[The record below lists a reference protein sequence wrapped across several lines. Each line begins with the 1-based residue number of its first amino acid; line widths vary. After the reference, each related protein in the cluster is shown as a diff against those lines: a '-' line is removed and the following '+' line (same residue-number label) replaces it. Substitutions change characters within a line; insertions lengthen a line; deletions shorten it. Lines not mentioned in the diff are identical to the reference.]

1 MSTEATSTQ
10 ISISPHNTGL
20 WRIEQDDLAAQKTA
34 ELLEKD
40 LALHHVFL
48 NKRGFHDHMLHHI
61 LALYGTGANAA
72 QIQKAFDLRHKLQR
86 SVEPRNESVISDL
99 LGSWQTSVQ
108 YLGKEEHYPDFLSY
122 FQKQIDDHGYEWVVK
137 EYLLKGNASANDLL
151 LRFHAGVLHPLIQL
165 MYGLEWEQPAIVAE
179 ALAQTCVHDVESL
192 DALLLASEVGAKAN
206 GPTPSMPALLDIY
219 EQIQSDSR
227 FDGTVRFQDESKI
240 EDGILKRAQEAMVS
254 LLQQVH
260 VEDAELEERTAEM
273 FQAVVVVAS
282 SAAIHP
288 PHHVKYDFFLMHHVN
303 SAVMYLQNIQNEWM
317 TRDDKRRLLEWKIRM
332 DLIQYVAR
340 GRPPISVKAIASY
353 EPKIPSTSSV
363 RGKFFQ
369 LSLDDFGDD
378 GHGIK
383 QARAT
388 ALCHE
393 VMKSWEDKSWAVLKG
408 DTIWKKIQHM
418 VVDALEISGPLYL
431 ALRPSANVS
440 IKGIPLSNTPR
451 QSDAELQALQ
461 TGSGNSGVAK
471 DVTDN

>member
-40 LALHHVFL
+40 LA
-48 NKRGFHDHMLHHI
+48 MLHHI

-108 YLGKEEHYPDFLSY
+108 YLGKEEHYPDFLAY
-122 FQKQIDDHGYEWVVK
+122 FQKQIDDHGYKWVVK

-151 LRFHAGVLHPLIQL
+151 LRFHAGVLHSLIQL

-192 DALLLASEVGAKAN
+192 GALLLASEVGAKAIR
-206 GPTPSMPALLDIY
+206 PTPPMPALLDIY
-219 EQIQSDSR
+219 KQIQSDSR
-227 FDGTVRFQDESKI
+227 FDGSVRFQDESKI
-240 EDGILKRAQEAMVS
+240 EDGILKRAQVAMVS

-273 FQAVVVVAS
+273 FQAIVVVAS

-288 PHHVKYDFFLMHHVN
+288 PYHVKYDFFLMHHVN
-303 SAVMYLQNIQNEWM
+303 SAVMYLKNIQQEWM
-317 TRDDKRRLLEWKIRM
+317 TREEKRRLLEWKIRM
-332 DLIQYVAR
+332 DLIQYIAR
-340 GRPPISVKAIASY
+340 GRPSISVKAIASY

-363 RGKFFQ
+363 REIGNRLQ
-369 LSLDDFGDD
+369 DFGDD

-393 VMKSWEDKSWAVLKG
+393 VMKNWEDKPWAVLKG
-408 DTIWKKIQHM
+408 DTIWERIQHM
-418 VVDALEISGPLYL
+418 VVDAVEIPGPLYV
-431 ALRPSANVS
+431 RSAGFEEAWVR
-440 IKGIPLSNTPR
+440 IPLSNTPR
-451 QSDAELQALQ
+451 QSDSDLQTLQ
-461 TGSGNSGVAK
+461 TGSGDSGVAK
-471 DVTDN
+471 DVNDN